1 MKLTKENFNKVFNYI
16 DDQVNSTSGE
26 FDEETNIVDAVERT
40 VEMILLD
47 SFVMARQKQDLIDA
61 YKESDNET
69 NNRRNKN

>member
-26 FDEETNIVDAVERT
+26 FDEETNIVDAVQRT
-40 VEMILLD
+40 VEMIALD

-61 YKESDNET
+61 YKESDNEEVE
-69 NNRRNKN
+69 RV